1 MRTPKVS
8 TRSISI
14 TALILSFLT
23 LISSNIYFAVS
34 QPDAITGCVN
44 KKTGALRIVAKCTSA
59 ERLIQWGKEGPQG
72 PLGATGL
79 TGASGAQGIQG
90 VPGAQGFSGANGR
103 QLVVRDAANTVVGYL
118 IGTLYAGDYNPNP
131 PSGNFYQNAVQVWD
145 PNLEL
150 IFVYNFSGRPMTG
163 YILFSQPSCTGQAY
177 ISWGDSKVGETANA
191 PRYFAHSNSPTGPV
205 QWFEKTS
212 STFVSGTISI
222 ASAPQYSDNCY
233 PGSEFG
239 DANFSGDI
247 PHITLNRISSPVP
260 TFKGP
265 LKITLN

>member
-1 MRTPKVS
+1 MPKVS

-34 QPDAITGCVN
+34 EPDAITGCVN
-44 KKTGALRIVAKCTSA
+44 KKTGALRIVAKCTNA
-59 ERLIQWGKEGPQG
+59 ERSIQWGKEGPQG

-90 VPGAQGFSGANGR
+90 EPGAQGFSGANGR
-103 QLVVRDAANTVVGYL
+103 QLVVRDAANTLVGYL

-131 PSGNFYQNAVQVWD
+131 PSGNYYQNAVQVWD

-150 IFVYNFSGRPMTG
+150 TFVYNFSGRPMTG
-163 YILFSQPSCTGQAY
+163 YMLFSQPSCTGQAY
-177 ISWGDSKVGETANA
+177 ISWSDSQVGETANA
-191 PRYFAHSNSPTGPV
+191 PRYIAHSNSPTGPI

-212 STFVSGTISI
+212 NTFVSSTISI

-239 DANFSGDI
+239 DANFSGSI
-247 PHITLNRISSPVP
+247 PHIPLKQISSPVP
-260 TFKGP
+260 TFIGP